1 MTMMLMRYMSGD
13 HDAHEVCRWWIM
25 GLMRCGGDDHDS
37 HEVGVGDHDAHEVC
51 W

>member
-1 MTMMLMRYMSGD
+1 M
-13 HDAHEVCRWWIM
+13 VIM